1 MNWVGLYTLMRR
13 EIERTFRVVVQT
25 IFSPL
30 ISATLFIFV
39 FGTIVGARIDE
50 IGGVSYIIFVFP
62 GILIMNVLTSS
73 FSQASSNVYFAKWAR
88 TIEELLVS
96 PLSYFEIMVGTVL
109 SAVARAL
116 TVGVVILL
124 VGMLFGAV
132 SMYSLPLFIFYVMGI
147 SVIFGLLG
155 IITGLVAKS
164 FEQLNIL
171 STFIIMPFSFLGGMF
186 YTLDMLPPIA
196 QNMTLLN
203 PFFYFVD
210 GVRYAMTGINDAN
223 LLAGATL
230 ILSLVIVFG
239 FIVWKIFQTGWR
251 IRE

>member
-1 MNWVGLYTLMRR
+1 MNWVGLYTLIRR

-30 ISATLFIFV
+30 ISATLFVFV
-39 FGTIVGARIDE
+39 FGTVVGARIDE

-62 GILIMNVLTSS
+62 GILIMNVLTSA
-73 FSQASSNVYFAKWAR
+73 FSQASSNIYFAKWAR

-96 PLSYFEIMVGTVL
+96 PLSYFEIMLGTVL

-116 TVGVVILL
+116 TVGVVILM
-124 VGMLFGAV
+124 VGVLFGAV
-132 SMYSLPLFIFYVMGI
+132 SMYSLPLFIFYILGVSI
-147 SVIFGLLG
+147 VFGLLG

-196 QNMTLLN
+196 QKITLLN

-210 GVRYAMTGINDAN
+210 GTRFAMTGIHDAS
-223 LLAGATL
+223 LFAGTALMFTL
-230 ILSLVIVFG
+230 IIILG
-239 FIVWKIFQTGWR
+239 FTVWRIFQTGWR

>member
-1 MNWVGLYTLMRR
+1 
-13 EIERTFRVVVQT
+13 
-25 IFSPL
+25 
-30 ISATLFIFV
+30 
-39 FGTIVGARIDE
+39 
-50 IGGVSYIIFVFP
+50 
-62 GILIMNVLTSS
+62 MNVLTSS

-132 SMYSLPLFIFYVMGI
+132 SMYSLPLFIFYVIGI